1 MVILTEKIVEI
12 IEDLELKTGEDL
24 EELKFKIL
32 NGMINYEKEEER
44 IFNYENLD
52 LDRIIIKVNGKTI
65 LKKAKTIVYNKKN
78 KTYNFVFIDGSTR
91 VEKFKDIT
99 IDLNL
104 TISEIF
110 NLFNL

>member
-12 IEDLELKTGEDL
+12 IEDLELKTGRDL
-24 EELKFKIL
+24 EELKFKVL
-32 NGMINYEKEEER
+32 NGMVNYEKEEEK

-52 LDRIIIKVNGKTI
+52 LDRVIIKINGHI
-65 LKKAKTIVYNKKN
+65 IPKKVKTIVYNKKN
-78 KTYNFVFIDGSTR
+78 KTYNFVFIDGTTR
-91 VEKFKDIT
+91 TEKFKDIT

-104 TISEIF
+104 TIAEIF